1 MWQQL
6 WRGEGKNSY
15 SLEKEDKRD
24 NRVLKMKGQEDW
36 RTAFLK
42 ESEEECE
49 EAAKENM
56 TRNGNQVFPAT
67 PGVKCW

>member
-1 MWQQL
+1 
-6 WRGEGKNSY
+6 
-15 SLEKEDKRD
+15 
-24 NRVLKMKGQEDW
+24 MKGQEDW